1 MEPVH
6 LRLAEIGLEV
16 AGQYGFALAGGYAVQ
31 AHGILRRPSEDVDL
45 FTAWERRDEFATAVD
60 AVVDAFRT
68 HGYAVEVT
76 QQFDTFARLAVTDPT
91 QPDQTYKVELAANW
105 RALPPVLMDIGP
117 VLHPDDVVA
126 GKMSALYSRAEP
138 RDFLDIDAAV
148 TSGRY
153 TRERLCE
160 LAEEADAGFDRRI
173 LADLFAMLERYPD
186 RRFAAYGV
194 DADHLTGLRT
204 RFAEWR
210 HELIA
215 INPDGSA
222 GM

>member
-1 MEPVH
+1 VRLLAHCRTQRPVV
-6 LRLAEIGLEV
+6 RVVRIG
-16 AGQYGFALAGGYAVQ
+16 
-31 AHGILRRPSEDVDL
+31 
-45 FTAWERRDEFATAVD
+45 ATPFVPQ
-60 AVVDAFRT
+60 
-68 HGYAVEVT
+68 AVEVT

-105 RALPPVLMDIGP
+105 RALPPILMDIGP

-194 DADHLTGLRT
+194 DADHLTGLRIG
-204 RFAEWR
+204 FAEWR

-215 INPDGSA
+215 INPGESA